1 MHVYSNTFDWS
12 PYLQRSN
19 ISRGNRKNFLERLG
33 FSYYKSCNVLNG
45 SCYYRMI
52 EEAPTKAYD
61 ESCMSR
67 IARNRLIHR
76 RFDDFANRLQ
86 EVFEKMREG
95 AGRFDSEASQI
106 EIYRKA
112 QDIERDSR
120 QFYLQKA
127 EEVEDPARQEI
138 FRKLADEEEKHYL
151 LLENIIQFVCRPES
165 WLENAEFYHLE
176 EY

>member
-1 MHVYSNTFDWS
+1 MDIFEFAMQKEKYSED
-12 PYLQRSN
+12 
-19 ISRGNRKNFLERLG
+19 
-33 FSYYKSCNVLNG
+33 
-45 SCYYRMI
+45 YYRRLAGNTNQKGLREIFGMLAD
-52 EEAPTKAYD
+52 EEAKHY
-61 ESCMSR
+61 R
-67 IARNRLIHR
+67 IVEQMKSKIPDTVSHTNILA
-76 RFDDFANRLQ
+76 DAK

-95 AGRFDSEASQI
+95 AGRFDFEASQI